1 MHILRIFVLFFFL
14 FSGLEAE
21 EPSLQLEKLKVQLH
35 WRYQFQFA
43 GFIMAKELGYYKD
56 AGLDVSLIE
65 YDGGDIRKS
74 IHDKGAD
81 FFLQNGALLFDKK
94 NKLMDVKLL
103 ATYFQRSP
111 LVLITQPQIKDV
123 SELKGKKI
131 MTGGNDLYET
141 SLDTL
146 LYYYGINPTTAKFLH
161 HSFNLR
167 DFLQKRVDAI
177 SIFTTD
183 QIYDLKKIGAAF
195 NIIDPT
201 EYGYISPANN
211 LFSYNAYVKT
221 HKKEVD
227 AFLAATKKGWKYA
240 LSHIPQSAVVIYDKY
255 SKHKSIEALI
265 YEGKTTKALMLQ
277 NIFDIGEINSE
288 NIKQMYQEL
297 LNRKGLKVDS
307 GALQNYIYKSGTQES
322 SLFTPAQIKY
332 LKEKKKITICVDP
345 KWRPYEWIDHAGKY
359 RGMGA
364 DYFKLITKK
373 LPAQTQLYKTD
384 NWAETIAAI
393 KDGKCDVLP
402 MAGITEAR
410 KKFLNFTS
418 AYYYAPYVVATTL
431 DKSFIEDFREKKDK
445 KYAVI
450 KSSAA
455 LDDLKRLYGHVNTV
469 EVATLAEGL
478 NMVQRGKVYGFIN
491 TAKAISL
498 YIQEH
503 NLKNIKIDAKLP
515 IGYNI
520 AIATAKNEPM
530 LRDIFQALINAA
542 DAKEMD
548 SVKNHW
554 ESIVLDVRKD
564 YSFIYKII
572 AFFSLLFLVLLYRA
586 YVLKRA
592 KVELEE
598 RVIQKTVALN
608 RLNKELESK
617 VNARTE
623 ELKHLAYYDALT
635 DLPNRVLF
643 EDRLRIAIERSK
655 RSGNLVALFFIDLD
669 RFKEINDSFGHKAG
683 DEMLHSVT
691 IKLLA
696 HVRSEDTLARLG
708 GDEFTLLVESAKTAQ
723 ECAVI
728 AQKMLAIS
736 KEPIQIASQTVYAS
750 LSIGIALAPQDA
762 TNAEDLLKNADAA
775 MYKAKES
782 GRNTFAFYSPKMS
795 KEAYDR
801 VVLKTRLMEAIKKE
815 SFEVYY
821 QPQIDIVA
829 HKVVGLEALVR
840 WKDGDGTIV
849 MPDDFIPLA
858 EESGLIVDLDKIIFA
873 QAVSQFAKWSKEGI
887 APQRISINL
896 AAKEF
901 ANKNFGAFLSKEL
914 EACELGENCLELE
927 ITESDIMRNP
937 EDAIE
942 KLEKMKNLG
951 IQISID
957 DFGTGYSSLAYL
969 KRLPIDKLKIDKS
982 FVKDIPGDD
991 DDCAIVKA
999 VIALGNTLGLT
1010 LIAEGVET
1018 KEQEE
1023 FLLENGCTLVQGYYH
1038 SKPMSAKETE
1048 KFLREF

>member
-1 MHILRIFVLFFFL
+1 MYILRRFVLIGFL
-14 FSGLEAE
+14 LSGLYAQ
-21 EPSLQLEKLKVQLH
+21 EPSLQLEKVKVQLQ
-35 WRYQFQFA
+35 WKYQFQFA

-56 AGLDVSLIE
+56 AGLDVSLLE

-74 IHDKGAD
+74 IQEKGAE
-81 FFLQNGALLFDKK
+81 FFLQNGVLLFDKN
-94 NKLMDVKLL
+94 NKLLNVKLL

-111 LVLITQPQIKDV
+111 LVLITQPEIKDV
-123 SELKGKKI
+123 PELKGKKI
-131 MTGGNDLYET
+131 MTGGNDIYET
-141 SLDTL
+141 PLDAL

-161 HSFNLR
+161 HSFNLQ
-167 DFLQKRVDAI
+167 DFIQKRVDAM
-177 SIFTTD
+177 SIFMTD
-183 QIYDLKKIGAAF
+183 QIFDLKKIGAAF
-195 NIIDPT
+195 NIIDPA
-201 EYGYISPANN
+201 EYGYVSPANN
-211 LFSYNAYVKT
+211 LFSYSSYIQN

-227 AFLAATKKGWKYA
+227 AFLAATKKGWEYA
-240 LSHIPQSAVVIYDKY
+240 LSHIEESAAVIYDKY
-255 SKHKSIEALI
+255 SKRKSIEALV

-277 NIFDIGEINSE
+277 NIFDIGEINRK
-288 NIKQMYQEL
+288 NIRQIYQEL
-297 LNRKGLKVDS
+297 LNRKGLKVDER
-307 GALQNYIYKSGTQES
+307 ALENYIYTSSVKDS
-322 SLFTPAQIKY
+322 SLFTPAQQKY
-332 LKEKKKITICVDP
+332 LKSKKKVTICVDP
-345 KWRPYEWIDHAGKY
+345 KWKPYEWIDHSGKY
-359 RGMGA
+359 RGMGS

-373 LPAQTQLYKTD
+373 LPIQTQLYLTH
-384 NWAETIAAI
+384 NWAESIAAI
-393 KDGKCDVLP
+393 KSGKCDLLP
-402 MAGITEAR
+402 MAGVTEQR
-410 KKFLNFTS
+410 KEFLNFTS

-450 KSSAA
+450 KSSAV

-469 EVATLAEGL
+469 QVATLAEGL
-478 NMVQRGKVYGFIN
+478 NLVQRGKVFGFIN
-491 TAKAISL
+491 TPKAISL

-503 NLKNIKIDAKLP
+503 NLKNIKIDAQLP

-520 AIATAKNEPM
+520 AIATAKDEPM
-530 LRDIFQALINAA
+530 LRDIFQSLINVV
-542 DAKEMD
+542 DAKAMEAI
-548 SVKNHW
+548 KTRW
-554 ESIVLDVRKD
+554 ESVVLDVRKD

-572 AFFSLLFLVLLYRA
+572 GFFSFLLLVLLYRS
-586 YVLKRA
+586 YLLKRA

-598 RVIQKTVALN
+598 RVRQKTLALN
-608 RLNKELESK
+608 QLNRELESK
-617 VNARTE
+617 INARTE

-643 EDRLRIAIERSK
+643 EDRLRIALEKSK
-655 RSGNLVALFFIDLD
+655 RSGNMVALFFIDLD

-683 DEMLHSVT
+683 DEVLHSVT
-691 IKLLA
+691 LKLLA
-696 HVRSEDTLARLG
+696 HVRSEDTLSRLG
-708 GDEFTLLVESAKTAQ
+708 GDEFTLLVEGVHTAQ

-728 AQKMLAIS
+728 AQKMLTIS
-736 KEPIQIASQTVYAS
+736 KEPIQIGSQTIYAS

-762 TNAEDLLKNADAA
+762 INAEDLLKNADAA

-782 GRNTFAFYSPKMS
+782 GRNTFAFYSQKMS
-795 KEAYDR
+795 QEAYDR
-801 VVLKTRLMEAIKKE
+801 VVLKTKLMEAIKKE
-815 SFEVYY
+815 TFEVYY

-840 WKDGDGTIV
+840 WNADDGTMS

-858 EESGLIVDLDKIIFA
+858 EESGLIVELDKIIFT
-873 QAVSQFAKWSKEGI
+873 QAVSQFSKWSKEGI

-901 ANKNFGAFLSKEL
+901 ANKHFGAFLSKEL

-937 EDAIE
+937 EEAIA
-942 KLEKMKNLG
+942 KLENMKKLG

-982 FVKDIPGDD
+982 FVQDIPDD
-991 DDCAIVKA
+991 EEDCAIVKA

-1018 KEQEE
+1018 KEQEK

-1038 SKPMSAKETE
+1038 SKPMSAKVAE